1 MLFADTDHVSGES
14 SIVSDQGAR
23 RMRMPPR

>member
-1 MLFADTDHVSGES
+1 MLFADTDHVSGGS